1 MRSKKLNVEIYREAV
16 EILRI
21 GNRAV
26 RIAQESNRERNIPNV
41 YNLNGTLYYELAPQR
56 PDLVLKDLIHILHP
70 GLLPNYVPY
79 FFKPL
84 L

>member
-1 MRSKKLNVEIYREAV
+1 MRSKKLNIEIYREAV

-41 YNLNGTLYYELAPQR
+41 YNLNGTLYYELSNGELSLS
-56 PDLVLKDLIHILHP
+56 D
-70 GLLPNYVPY
+70 PY
-79 FFKPL
+79 TETAH
-84 L
+84 